1 MAFVVVDV
9 VLFAAVVVVVV
20 VVVVDCCGCLLLAST
35 DGRPAD
41 GFDLPF
47 IDVGFLSEPA
57 SVLEGP
63 PLVAAAGDDVK
74 SGLASISTFFKYIY
88 I

>member
-20 VVVVDCCGCLLLAST
+20 VVVVACGCLLLEST
-35 DGRPAD
+35 DGRPPAD
-41 GFDLPF
+41 GLDLPF

-63 PLVAAAGDDVK
+63 LVAAGDEVK
-74 SGLASISTFFKYIY
+74 SGLASISTFFKYQ
-88 I
+88 